1 MIKEMAS
8 AYFFPH
14 VGHGSGYVT
23 FGMMKMCNV
32 SPNFNSLLY
41 SIETLQSNDVS
52 KVCLGMPITSHG
64 NKHVYASYSSS

>member
-41 SIETLQSNDVS
+41 FIETLQGNDVN
-52 KVCLGMPITSHG
+52 KPCLGMPITSHG
-64 NKHVYASYSSS
+64 NKHV